1 MSLSRAGSKPTQL
14 ILYNLKVITF
24 SYYCQKYFPIMN
36 KMFEMIVERESFK
49 LFEFVTFI
57 ELHLFVDCCPYIH
70 FRMLQ
75 KYRRQEEI
83 LADQMT
89 QPVVKM
95 HLLMLL
101 TLTNCLFSR
110 GTSPR
115 I

>member
-1 MSLSRAGSKPTQL
+1 MGEGRQSLSRAGSKPTQL

-24 SYYCQKYFPIMN
+24 SYYCPKYFPIMN

-75 KYRRQEEI
+75 KYCRQEEI
-83 LADQMT
+83 LA
-89 QPVVKM
+89 V
-95 HLLMLL
+95 H
-101 TLTNCLFSR
+101 SR
-110 GTSPR
+110 PNDSTCG
-115 I
+115 